1 MAGSFSSLA
10 MGGRDTRKWR
20 PTTGEGSSASAA
32 VVCSDPLTSH
42 LRSINKPFLPTS
54 IHVGAAVALENLD
67 TIQKQLKVGGRLI
80 APVAYGMFDQRL
92 MMVRKKAI
100 RIGEQGGATT
110 KVMHCQPICAPSF
123 LQIDRLSKDEYRE
136 TALMG
141 VQYVPLTAAEE
152 QWSG

>member
-1 MAGSFSSLA
+1 M
-10 MGGRDTRKWR
+10 
-20 PTTGEGSSASAA
+20 
-32 VVCSDPLTSH
+32 
-42 LRSINKPFLPTS
+42 
-54 IHVGAAVALENLD
+54 GAAVALENLD

-80 APVAYGMFDQRL
+80 APVAYSMFDQRL
-92 MMVRKKAI
+92 MMVRENAMRI
-100 RIGEQGGATT
+100 REQGAGATT

-123 LQIDRLSKDEYRE
+123 LQIDRLSKDDYRE